1 MTWNSLISG
10 FLIGL
15 TISEASKS
23 PTNERSN
30 KPLIKPLSYFLLFV
44 SLITIYPLFK
54 SDKASLDSLKKS
66 DANLAIIAAQMYPE
80 STLRYSRIGI
90 ELLKSNL
97 PIQALE
103 IGRAAVS
110 FNPNALSAWALI
122 LANASAPLEERILAK
137 EKILELDPYN
147 EEIRAL
153 ELP

>member
-1 MTWNSLISG
+1 
-10 FLIGL
+10 
-15 TISEASKS
+15 
-23 PTNERSN
+23 
-30 KPLIKPLSYFLLFV
+30 
-44 SLITIYPLFK
+44 
-54 SDKASLDSLKKS
+54 
-66 DANLAIIAAQMYPE
+66 MYPE

-103 IGRAAVS
+103 IGRAAVA

-122 LANASAPLEERILAK
+122 LANPSAPIEERKLAK